1 MASFPCEQTDTDT
14 LRDQLT
20 GALIGLARATEG
32 NDHMIT
38 DSTAHALVEGLLTVS
53 NAGNLDHEALLTMIG
68 AVAAEKQ
75 KLVPECFRCACP
87 CGRTFDYDMKNL
99 QHTAASIR
107 DLKLRI
113 LSRCCDA
120 AACRKEE
127 AASLLYRALYSVGM
141 DDWDEEELLPIV
153 QELEDVIAKL

>member
-1 MASFPCEQTDTDT
+1 MASFPCEQTNTDV

-20 GALIGLARATEG
+20 GALIGPARATEG

-38 DSTAHALVEGLLTVS
+38 GSTAHALVEGLLSVS
-53 NAGNLDHEALLTMIG
+53 NAENLDREVLLTM
-68 AVAAEKQ
+68 AETVAAEKQ

-99 QHTAASIR
+99 QKAPENIR
-107 DLKLRI
+107 SLKLRI

-127 AASLLYRALYSVGM
+127 AASLLYRALYSIGM
-141 DDWDEEELLPIV
+141 DDWEEEELLPIA

>member
-1 MASFPCEQTDTDT
+1 MTSFSCEQTDTAT
-14 LRDQLT
+14 LLNRLT

-38 DSTAHALVEGLLTVS
+38 DSTAQALVEGLLTVS
-53 NAGNLDHEALLTMIG
+53 NAGNLEREVLLTMIG

-113 LSRCCDA
+113 LSRCCDV

-127 AASLLYRALYSVGM
+127 AASLLYRALYAVGM
-141 DDWDEEELLPIV
+141 DDWEEEELLPIAR
-153 QELEDVIAKL
+153 ELEDVIAKL

>member
-1 MASFPCEQTDTDT
+1 MASFPCEQTDTDA

-53 NAGNLDHEALLTMIG
+53 NAGNLDREALLTMTET
-68 AVAAEKQ
+68 VAAEKQ

-120 AACRKEE
+120 AASGREGI
-127 AASLLYRALYSVGM
+127 APLLYRALYSIGM
-141 DDWDEEELLPIV
+141 DDWEEEELLPIAR
-153 QELEDVIAKL
+153 ELEDVIAKL